1 MCTLFWT
8 VDNHP
13 KYKFVFAANRDEY
26 LKRPTL
32 LASWWNPN
40 ILSGLDL
47 LASDQGTWLGIN
59 RYGKFAA
66 LTNYRDD
73 HPPPKLLLSRGNIVR
88 SILET
93 EDPLHEQFESIL
105 NRSDK
110 YSGFNLIASD
120 LSLPIPTI
128 NYLANR
134 GNIGI
139 KELNKGEIYGLS
151 NSRLENPWPK
161 VAVGINEM
169 QSILKESTN
178 ESDLVNR
185 LFNLLSIS
193 VPYKPMTTSLL
204 EKENYLNYST
214 FSIRIQKHDRGG
226 SYATRTSTI
235 ILVDRDN
242 NVLFVEKN
250 LFDEDEKVISND
262 EGQWFRFK
270 FGDLDINC
278 APNSAHD
285 LQSTGI

>member
-1 MCTLFWT
+1 MCILFWT

-47 LASDQGTWLGIN
+47 LKSDHGTWLGIN
-59 RYGKFAA
+59 RTGKFAA

-73 HPPPKLLLSRGNIVR
+73 HPQPNLLSRGVIVR

-93 EDPLHEQFESIL
+93 EDPLHEQFERIL
-105 NRSDK
+105 NVSHE
-110 YSGFNLIASD
+110 YGGFNLIASD

-128 NYLANR
+128 NYLTNR
-134 GNIGI
+134 GNIGM

-169 QSILKESTN
+169 QSILQETTN

-185 LFNLLSIS
+185 LFNLLS
-193 VPYKPMTTSLL
+193 VPYKPNMTGLL
-204 EKENYLNYST
+204 ENANYLDYSK
-214 FSIRIQKHDRGG
+214 FSIRIPKVDRGG
-226 SYATRTSTI
+226 FYATRTSTI

-242 NVLFVEKN
+242 NVIFVEKN
-250 LFDEDEKVISND
+250 LFDQDEKVIATV
-262 EGQWFRFK
+262 EGQSFRFK
-270 FGDLDINC
+270 LGDLEINC
-278 APNSAHD
+278 APNSARD
-285 LQSTGI
+285 LQNSI